1 MRSWETGHTGCGPNQ
16 RRRGNGESRRALP
29 RGETQHQVRAL
40 APHMIYILTL
50 LVFVTEYLR
59 PTSYVPALEVTRM
72 NSLIPL
78 MAFGGALVT
87 SAANTTRRVL
97 ADANTRVIGM
107 ILLLVW
113 ISVLTSDVQ
122 EFAWNS
128 FTKLAGYATIYW
140 SIASQLTSIE
150 RIKGVFRTLVGV
162 HIGVAILNP
171 LLFTDPSVRHYIS
184 SGNFLGDGNDFALS
198 IDIILPF
205 CLLLLQVSRRMQ
217 WLWTACLV
225 VLVAGIVATQS
236 RGGTVGLV
244 CMSAYYWTK
253 SRRKMQTAAVAIAVV
268 VLIFALAP
276 GAYFERMN
284 MIGDMSEGSASA
296 RIMAWTVALQMA
308 ADNPLLG
315 VGAGHFVIKFGN
327 EYRPAD
333 AVGSG
338 MNAHSV
344 YFSALGE
351 LGLPGLFSLLA
362 FFWFNFSENRRLYR
376 EIESRHTPT
385 MDIDLHLLASVN
397 ASLIAF
403 AAAGAF
409 LSAFYYPHLYVLG
422 GILVATRSVL
432 SERSSQ
438 ATTSVAIAPPKRP
451 MELHRALQPR
461 RPTKVRERLPV
472 RT

>member
-1 MRSWETGHTGCGPNQ
+1 
-16 RRRGNGESRRALP
+16 
-29 RGETQHQVRAL
+29 
-40 APHMIYILTL
+40 MIYILTL
-50 LVFVTEYLR
+50 LIFVTEYLR
-59 PTSYVPALEVTRM
+59 PTSYLPVLEVTRM

-78 MAFGGALVT
+78 MAFGGTLVT
-87 SAANTTRRVL
+87 SAATTTRRVL
-97 ADANTRVIGM
+97 ADTNTRIVGV

-113 ISVLTSDVQ
+113 GSVLTSDVQ
-122 EFAWNS
+122 EFAWNA

-140 SIASQLTSIE
+140 SIATQLTSVE
-150 RIKGVFRTLVGV
+150 RIKGVFRTLVAV

-205 CLLLLQVSRRMQ
+205 CLFLLQASRRTQ
-217 WLWTACLV
+217 WLWGACLLM
-225 VLVAGIVATQS
+225 LVAAVVATQS
-236 RGGTVGLV
+236 RGGTVGLI

-253 SRRKMQTAAVAIAVV
+253 SRRKLQTAVVAVAVV

-315 VGAGHFVIKFGN
+315 VGAGHFGIKFGN
-327 EYRPAD
+327 EYRPAG

-338 MNAHSV
+338 MNAHSLF
-344 YFSALGE
+344 FSALGE
-351 LGLPGLFSLLA
+351 LGLPGLFALLA
-362 FFWFNFSENRRLYR
+362 FFWFNFWENRRLYS
-376 EIESRHTPT
+376 EIQARQMAT
-385 MDIDLHLLASVN
+385 MDSDLQLLASVN
-397 ASLIAF
+397 AALIAF

-422 GILVATRSVL
+422 AVLVATRSVL
-432 SERSSQ
+432 RERSRES
-438 ATTSVAIAPPKRP
+438 TTSLAIARP
-451 MELHRALQPR
+451 VQKMTLHWALQPR
-461 RPTKVRERLPV
+461 RPSSVAERSRPAPDGRETRPV
-472 RT
+472 QRPAGRR